1 MAFIAGE
8 PMKTLHQLSAG
19 ALAVS
24 VMLGLTVSSPDA
36 IGNQHQQCVG
46 EYTTRVRESQLFLD
60 DGTKLRCDL
69 FFSTPDGKTAVAKK
83 DSIIAQQVPAFVW
96 QFSGLLP
103 ISDWLKTVA
112 IHSVATDQKIERW
125 QSVQTTFYHG
135 LRAEGAAKAD
145 AKIAF
150 AGAYAFAPRWPYVE
164 LVEIPDEQ
172 NIPDTI
178 LYAVEVT
185 NAARKGLS
193 IDDYRA
199 MSRDILENHKNIS
212 LQDIRSTVDAVDAG
226 QSSYAESGFLVNP
239 AAKIEDIEGIEGV
252 DPDFEEIDLNVID
265 SGEEATATAG
275 QVEAGPQEESDR
287 DDWIVLPDGSMVL
300 EEVGNLAERG

>member
-8 PMKTLHQLSAG
+8 PMNTLHQLSAG

-24 VMLGLTVSSPDA
+24 VALGLTVSSPDA

-46 EYTTRVRESQLFLD
+46 EYTTRVQESRLFVD

-83 DSIIAQQVPAFVW
+83 DSIIAQQVPDFVW

-193 IDDYRA
+193 IDDYQA

-212 LQDIRSTVDAVDAG
+212 LQDIRSIVDAVDAG
-226 QSSYAESGFLVNP
+226 QSSYAESGLVNP
-239 AAKIEDIEGIEGV
+239 AAKIEGV
-252 DPDFEEIDLNVID
+252 DEPDFEEIDLNVID
-265 SGEEATATAG
+265 SEEEATATAG
-275 QVEAGPQEESDR
+275 QVEAGPQEESDT
-287 DDWIVLPDGSMVL
+287 DDWIDLPDGSMML
-300 EEVGNLAERG
+300 EEVGSLAERG

>member
-8 PMKTLHQLSAG
+8 PMNTLHQLSAG

-24 VMLGLTVSSPDA
+24 VALGLTVSSPDA

-46 EYTTRVRESQLFLD
+46 EYTTRVQESRLFVD

-193 IDDYRA
+193 IDDYQA

-212 LQDIRSTVDAVDAG
+212 LQDIRSIVDAVDAG
-226 QSSYAESGFLVNP
+226 QSSYAESGLVNP
-239 AAKIEDIEGIEGV
+239 AAKIEGV
-252 DPDFEEIDLNVID
+252 DEPDFEEIDLNVID
-265 SGEEATATAG
+265 SEVEATATAG
-275 QVEAGPQEESDR
+275 QREAGPQEESDT
-287 DDWIVLPDGSMVL
+287 DDWIDLPDGSMML
-300 EEVGNLAERG
+300 EEVGSLAERG

>member
-8 PMKTLHQLSAG
+8 PMNTLHQLSAG

-24 VMLGLTVSSPDA
+24 VALGLTVSSPDA

-46 EYTTRVRESQLFLD
+46 EYTTRVQESRLFVD

-69 FFSTPDGKTAVAKK
+69 FFSTPDGKTVVAKK

-125 QSVQTTFYHG
+125 QTVQTTFYHG

-178 LYAVEVT
+178 LY
-185 NAARKGLS
+185 LS
-193 IDDYRA
+193 LI
-199 MSRDILENHKNIS
+199 HIS
-212 LQDIRSTVDAVDAG
+212 EPTRP
-226 QSSYAESGFLVNP
+226 Y
-239 AAKIEDIEGIEGV
+239 
-252 DPDFEEIDLNVID
+252 
-265 SGEEATATAG
+265 
-275 QVEAGPQEESDR
+275 
-287 DDWIVLPDGSMVL
+287 
-300 EEVGNLAERG
+300 